1 VRFRE
6 LDART
11 NKNGRYEYLVRPGA
25 RDVGRLTR
33 AALAF
38 ERGTLVRHFDYD
50 LERYRGDARLPEQS
64 ILALVRTALFDPVL
78 PFTIVEG
85 RTRFRRDPQAP
96 VAVVYA
102 GRFADLQR
110 DGTAL
115 EYAQSVAIPLEP
127 RQPIAF

>member
-1 VRFRE
+1 M
-6 LDART
+6 

-25 RDVGRLTR
+25 RGVGRLTR
-33 AALAF
+33 AAVAL
-38 ERGTLVRHFDYD
+38 ERGTLVLHFD

-64 ILALVRTALFDPVL
+64 ILALVRTALFDRVL

-110 DGTAL
+110 AGAAL
-115 EYAQSVAIPLEP
+115 E
-127 RQPIAF
+127 